1 MSPCL
6 ARPNV
11 SIQFSV
17 KDIEIDEGLL
27 PCADD
32 VERVCVRA
40 TRATVR
46 AIDATRRGRG
56 QRPRGLAFLLLSALC
71 DTLPSSTECG
81 GSGLLCPS
89 HMYLHPYV
97 HTHDVDKSCTRIIP
111 CSSDARVEV
120 EDKSTLRLKLFS
132 LDNAYDRGL
141 TFSSLVVGRSGK
153 ITWALLSLQ
162 SADR

>member
-1 MSPCL
+1 MRHGGEEDS
-6 ARPNV
+6 
-11 SIQFSV
+11 
-17 KDIEIDEGLL
+17 GH
-27 PCADD
+27 
-32 VERVCVRA
+32 
-40 TRATVR
+40 
-46 AIDATRRGRG
+46 
-56 QRPRGLAFLLLSALC
+56 RGLAFLLLSALC

-132 LDNAYDRGL
+132 LDDAYDRKL
-141 TFSSLVVGRSGK
+141 TFSSLVVRSGGSLWLLFHFNPPTDNSLHRGLPHATHMYLAIVGRGLARAPFK
-153 ITWALLSLQ
+153 ASLSHFFRRPQITT
-162 SADR
+162 D